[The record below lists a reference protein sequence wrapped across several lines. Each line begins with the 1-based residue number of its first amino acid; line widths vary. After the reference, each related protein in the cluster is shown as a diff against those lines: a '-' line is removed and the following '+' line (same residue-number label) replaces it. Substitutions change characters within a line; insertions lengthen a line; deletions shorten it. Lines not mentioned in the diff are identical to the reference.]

1 MTHDTSDRS
10 EKPEGGPDADQRVR
24 PTTPSTRIEKDA
36 DFDRA
41 IAETPDCP
49 AVFLIWP
56 TEGGPYLAKT
66 SLLRRRLL
74 RLLKPREK
82 PSRILNLRESCM
94 RVEYWITGSAL
105 ESTLQFYDLARTHF
119 PKTYLDLLRL
129 RFPPYVKIILDNP
142 FPRSQ
147 VTTHIGRAAAFYY
160 GPFRSRATADEF
172 EARFCDLFQM
182 RRCSEDLDPSPTHP
196 GCIYG
201 EMGMCLR
208 PCQQVVGVEEYRH
221 EVDRVTQFLATG
233 GRSLA
238 STVESARDRFSVEM
252 DFEEAARQH
261 KRLEKIEGVLR
272 LRDDLAADI
281 DHLHGVAVTTS
292 SDPGAVELW
301 FVYKGCW
308 QDPLRFPIA
317 ESTVP
322 LDRRLREALSAMEW
336 KTLPPRQRQENLA
349 LLARWYYSSWRQG
362 EWVAFASP
370 EKLPFRKLVRSISRV
385 ATAQ

>member
-1 MTHDTSDRS
+1 M
-10 EKPEGGPDADQRVR
+10 PAADQRVC
-24 PTTPSTRIEKDA
+24 PTTLEKDEG
-36 DFDRA
+36 FDLA

-56 TEGGPYLAKT
+56 TTGEPYLAKT

-74 RLLKPREK
+74 RLLKVREK
-82 PSRILNLRESCM
+82 PSRLLNLRESCA
-94 RVEYWITGSAL
+94 RIEYWITGSAL
-105 ESTLQFYDLARTHF
+105 ESSLRFYDLARTHF
-119 PKTYLDLLRL
+119 PTTYLDLVRL

-142 FPRSQ
+142 FPRST
-147 VTTHIGRAAAFYY
+147 VTTHLGRAPAFYY

-182 RRCSEDLDPSPTHP
+182 RRCREDLDPSPVHP

-208 PCQQVVGVEEYRH
+208 PCQQLVGPEEYRH
-221 EVDRVTQFLATG
+221 EVDRVTQFLATD

-238 STVESARDRFSVEM
+238 STVESARDRLSVEM

-272 LRDDLAADI
+272 LKDELATDL
-281 DHLHGVAVTTS
+281 DHLNGVAVTTS
-292 SDPGAVELW
+292 TDPFAVDLW

-308 QDPLRFPIA
+308 QESLRFPVA
-317 ESTVP
+317 ESTIP
-322 LDRRLREALSAMEW
+322 LDHRLQEAVSAIEW
-336 KTLPPRQRQENLA
+336 KTLPSRQRQENVA
-349 LLARWYYSSWRQG
+349 LLSRWYYSSWRQG
-362 EWVAFASP
+362 EWLGFASP
-370 EKLPFRKLVRSISRV
+370 EKLSIRRLVRLISRV
-385 ATAQ
+385 ATAR